1 MPDTDRQRLYV
12 VTPVVREPAAVAAR
26 LAAMFATGID
36 VAAVLVRL
44 PEKLAERDAIN
55 AVKAIAPLAQRHG
68 AAVLVEDRPDI
79 VARCGADGAHLTG
92 AAALRTAMGGLK
104 PALIAGVG
112 ALRTRHDA
120 MVAAEAGADY
130 VMFGEPGADGKP
142 PPLDVTV
149 ERVGWW
155 AEVFETP
162 CVGHA
167 ARPDE
172 VAPIAAAGADFVAL
186 GEAFLDDPRGADVA
200 LREAA
205 ALLATA
211 EATP

>member
-12 VTPVVREPAAVAAR
+12 VTPAVREPAAVVAR
-26 LAAMFATGID
+26 LAAMFATGVD

-44 PEKLAERDAIN
+44 LPNFAERDAIN

-79 VARCGADGAHLTG
+79 VARAGADGAHLTG
-92 AAALRTAMGGLK
+92 AAALQAAMGGLK

-130 VMFGEPGADGKP
+130 VMFGEPGTDGRP

-162 CVGHA
+162 CVGYA

-211 EATP
+211 EAAP